1 MDSAQN
7 GSNAGNITDE
17 IPYEVNIMRYFFSV
31 IFCFIVLFG
40 VAGNIL
46 TMIVLSSKKLNTTST
61 SFYLFALALV
71 DLLYCILIIQKIFDN
86 FVFFPDN
93 ARNLSPVLC
102 RISPVLTY
110 FLTYFS
116 CWLLVAVTI
125 DRMICVVLPFQAKRF
140 CTRKLSMAITTVIGT
155 LSFVTVLHF
164 FFTMNHTPTN
174 DPNKSPCRPDK
185 LTGYLFPYV
194 DLILAMAGPFVIM
207 LAANTAIILK
217 LNELKRT
224 RMNNLRK
231 NSTRGEDKTQSLTTM
246 LLSISFFFMVSST
259 PLLTY
264 DIVYFTVEITSY
276 KVFFGVEQVSYTLW
290 YLNYSVHFLL
300 YCLTGPR
307 FREEAK
313 RLFGWVRTAEGENQ
327 ETTVVVRN
335 AEYKSVMTTK
345 L

>member
-1 MDSAQN
+1 
-7 GSNAGNITDE
+7 
-17 IPYEVNIMRYFFSV
+17 MRYFFSV

-40 VAGNIL
+40 VCGNLL

-71 DLLYCILIIQKIFDN
+71 DLLYCILITQKIFDN
-86 FVFFPDN
+86 FIFFPDS
-93 ARNLSPVLC
+93 ARNMSPVLC
-102 RISPVLTY
+102 RISPVATY

-116 CWLLVAVTI
+116 CWLLVAVSLDRTI
-125 DRMICVVLPFQAKRF
+125 WVVLPFQAKRF
-140 CTRKLSMAITTVIGT
+140 CTRKLSMIITAIIGS
-155 LSFVTVLHF
+155 LSLLTVLHF
-164 FFTMNHTPTN
+164 FFTMHHVPTN
-174 DPNKSPCRPDK
+174 DPNVSPCRPDK
-185 LTGYLFPYV
+185 LTGRLFPYV

-207 LAANTAIILK
+207 LASNTAIILK

-224 RMNNLRK
+224 RMKNFRK
-231 NSTRGEDKTQSLTTM
+231 NSNRGEDKTQSLTTM

-264 DIVYFTVEITSY
+264 DIVYFTVEITNHT
-276 KVFFGVEQVSYTLW
+276 VFFGVEQVSYTLW

-313 RLFGWVRTAEGENQ
+313 RLFGMATTTEPVNQ
-327 ETTVVVRN
+327 EATVVVRN
-335 AEYKSVMTTK
+335 NEYKSVMTTS